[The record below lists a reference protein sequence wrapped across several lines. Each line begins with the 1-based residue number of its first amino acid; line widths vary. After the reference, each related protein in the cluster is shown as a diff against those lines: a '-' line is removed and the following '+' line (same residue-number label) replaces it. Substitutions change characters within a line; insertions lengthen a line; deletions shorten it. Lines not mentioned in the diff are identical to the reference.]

1 MEKIIIRSLTK
12 VFPAQYGSITALGQ
26 LDLVIHEHEFC
37 VLLGPSG
44 CGKTTLVRIMAGLE
58 RQTSGE
64 MSIAHTDAGKP
75 LTAMV
80 FQEDSIFPW
89 MTVEENIG
97 YGLRLRHVPPPVVR
111 RTVGKYL
118 EQIGLARFAR
128 AYPFQLSGGMKK
140 RVGVARAFAV
150 DPDVL
155 LMDEPFGELDEQTRV
170 LLQGELV
177 KIWEETKKTVVFITH
192 SIDEAVVLADRIFL
206 MTAHP
211 GRVKD
216 TVAVPLPRPRQ
227 AYEIRADPAYG
238 RLTRRLWD
246 LLREEVMKSKAAE
259 VGARVPGL

>member
-1 MEKIIIRSLTK
+1 MERWSPPGTPSPSE
-12 VFPAQYGSITALGQ
+12 VSPHRCAQCS
-26 LDLVIHEHEFC
+26 
-37 VLLGPSG
+37 S
-44 CGKTTLVRIMAGLE
+44 

-64 MSIAHTDAGKP
+64 MSIVHTDAGKP
-75 LTAMV
+75 PTAMV

-89 MTVEENIG
+89 MTVEQNIG
-97 YGLRLRHVPPPVVR
+97 YGLSLRHVPPAVVR
-111 RTVGKYL
+111 RTVGSYL
-118 EQIGLARFAR
+118 EQVGLARFAR

-140 RVGVARAFAV
+140 RVSVARAFAV

-170 LLQGELV
+170 LLQAELV
-177 KIWEETKKTVVFITH
+177 QIWEETKKTVVFITH

-206 MTAHP
+206 MTAAP
-211 GRVKD
+211 GRVKA
-216 TVAVPLPRPRQ
+216 TMEVPVPRPRQ

-259 VGARVPGL
+259 VGARVPGP